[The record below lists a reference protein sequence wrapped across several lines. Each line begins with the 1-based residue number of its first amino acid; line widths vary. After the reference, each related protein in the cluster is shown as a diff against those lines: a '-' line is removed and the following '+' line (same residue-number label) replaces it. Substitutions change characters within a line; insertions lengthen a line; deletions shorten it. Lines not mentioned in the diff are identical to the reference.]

1 MSYGKYLWCAIFH
14 LPFKWQIGHNRIKEN
29 KGGLMGMDEND
40 FFREATKRICGT
52 LDIDQA
58 LWQLLLYIRDFMPA
72 EAMFLNVYDLEP
84 GVMETI
90 AMADYKGGQ
99 KTSIKTTLPFAS
111 RSALSM
117 KESLISQ
124 TEIEPYF
131 RITEHIRDSII
142 FKPLSEVIGMPDAP
156 AILIQRRLK
165 GQSIGSLIVT
175 NHSGLKYSEE
185 NARLLGL
192 LNDPSAI
199 AISNYMRLREVLRL
213 KDLLTEDN
221 QFLHEELRGQ
231 IGEEVAGA
239 DFGLKGVMDLV
250 RSVAPSS
257 TPVLLLGET
266 GVGKEVIANVVHKWS
281 LRKEGP
287 LVKVNCG
294 AIPEG
299 LIDSELFGHEKGAF
313 TGAHAM
319 KRGRFERAHG
329 GTIFLDEIG
338 DLPIEA
344 QSRLLRVLQ
353 EKEIERVGGTKPIKV
368 DVRVVAATNR
378 NLEDMLA
385 SREFR
390 QDLYFRLRV
399 FPIVIPPLRD
409 RLFDIPALVEHFIR
423 KNEIELKLR
432 YHPTLARGAM
442 ERLMNYHWPG
452 NVRELQ
458 NVLERALILS
468 KEQPLTFEDLM
479 VDIRSSIPSSSVP
492 DNLGD
497 CSISLNSVIS
507 SHISRTLQMTDGRVG
522 GEKGA
527 VRLLEIN
534 PSTLRKKMRKLGIPF
549 GRKAKKN

>member
-1 MSYGKYLWCAIFH
+1 
-14 LPFKWQIGHNRIKEN
+14 
-29 KGGLMGMDEND
+29 MDENT
-40 FFREATKRICGT
+40 FFHEATKRICGT
-52 LDIDQA
+52 LDIGQA
-58 LWQLLLYIRDFMPA
+58 LWQLLLYVRDFVPV
-72 EAMFLNVYDLEP
+72 EVMFITVYDSGL
-84 GVMETI
+84 GIVETI
-90 AMADYKGGQ
+90 AMADYEGGQ
-99 KTSIKTTLPFAS
+99 ETSIKTTLPFAS

-117 KESLISQ
+117 EESLKPQ
-124 TEIEPYF
+124 TGVEPF
-131 RITEHIRDSII
+131 FKITERMRDSII
-142 FKPLSEVIGMPDAP
+142 FKPFSEVIGMPDAP
-156 AILIQRRLK
+156 ALLIQRRME
-165 GQSIGSLIVT
+165 GHSIGNLVVT
-175 NHSGLKYSEE
+175 NRSGVKYSEE
-185 NARLLGL
+185 NARLLAL

-199 AISNYMRLREVLRL
+199 AISNYLMLREVLRL
-213 KDLLTEDN
+213 KNLLAEDN
-221 QFLHEELRGQ
+221 QFLREELRGQ
-231 IGEEVAGA
+231 IGEEIAGA

-287 LVKVNCG
+287 LIKVNCG

-319 KRGRFERAHG
+319 KRGRFERAHE

-338 DLPIEA
+338 DLPLEA

-353 EKEIERVGGTKPIKV
+353 EKEIERVGGTEPIKV

-385 SREFR
+385 SGKFR
-390 QDLYFRLRV
+390 QDLYFRIRV

-409 RLFDIPALVEHFIR
+409 RLFDIPALVEHFIK
-423 KNEIELKLR
+423 KNEIELKLSH
-432 YHPTLARGAM
+432 HPTLAPGAI
-442 ERLMNYHWPG
+442 ERLMNYNWPG

-458 NVLERALILS
+458 NVIERALILS
-468 KEQPLTFEDLM
+468 KEQPLTFEDVK
-479 VDIRSSIPSSSVP
+479 VDIRSSIPITNMP
-492 DNLGD
+492 DNSDGD
-497 CSISLNSVIS
+497 SISLNSVIS
-507 SHISRTLQMTDGRVG
+507 SHISRTLQMTNGRVG

-527 VRLLEIN
+527 ARLLEIN

-549 GRKAKKN
+549 GRKAKRG